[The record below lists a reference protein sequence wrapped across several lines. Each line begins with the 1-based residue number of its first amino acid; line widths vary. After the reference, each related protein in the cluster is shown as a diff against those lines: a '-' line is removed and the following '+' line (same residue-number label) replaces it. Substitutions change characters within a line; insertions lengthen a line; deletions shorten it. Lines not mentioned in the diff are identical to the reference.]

1 MQNANE
7 QGEILSPL
15 LNEQKSGNFCKKN
28 LLNAWRLRDNLL
40 ILHSKKINRDQ
51 CD

>member
-7 QGEILSPL
+7 QGEILSPSL
-15 LNEQKSGNFCKKN
+15 TNKKVENFAKN
-28 LLNAWRLRDNLL
+28 FLNAWSLRDILL
-40 ILHSKKINRDQ
+40 ILHSEKINRDQ

>member
-1 MQNANE
+1 MNKMRYYP
-7 QGEILSPL
+7 PL

-28 LLNAWRLRDNLL
+28 FLNAWSLRDILL